1 MKMFRFNFYYTRK
14 ENFFNNNNA
23 EQTKGLIGYLRGD
36 FGKNGN
42 EFYTSWFNK
51 NEKLNKEPFKTEFDD
66 VMKFLRER
74 LLTNRAYMR
83 SFVYGNEQLKLDTSE
98 SNSHGMFVESE
109 NYEYDIRII
118 SDNGNYDFYIYCY
131 DKRFQKPQYLN
142 AKRFRDEYGKLT
154 EKVVE
159 IARKTLPD
167 IASLDNSFTKV
178 PLEQTLSNITLGDL
192 LKGVSLSSVHLVH
205 NEVEHDLATIED
217 LSYDTLTD
225 KGRAEWAD
233 VLGARVEQIYEG
245 SYGVQIQC
253 CDVEYERL
261 EEFSKALAGYCPA
274 EEWNKWFNENTENEQ
289 NLNM

>member
-74 LLTNRAYMR
+74 LLTDRAYMR
-83 SFVYGNEQLKLDTSE
+83 SFVYGNGQLKLDTSGN
-98 SNSHGMFVESE
+98 NSHGMFVESE

-131 DKRFQKPQYLN
+131 AKRFQKPQYLN

-154 EKVVE
+154 EKVAE
-159 IARKTLPD
+159 IARKTLPEALNYYTD
-167 IASLDNSFTKV
+167 GDRYEKGGKYI
-178 PLEQTLSNITLGDL
+178 PL
-192 LKGVSLSSVHLVH
+192 
-205 NEVEHDLATIED
+205 
-217 LSYDTLTD
+217 
-225 KGRAEWAD
+225 R
-233 VLGARVEQIYEG
+233 
-245 SYGVQIQC
+245 
-253 CDVEYERL
+253 
-261 EEFSKALAGYCPA
+261 
-274 EEWNKWFNENTENEQ
+274 
-289 NLNM
+289 